1 MLSSDRQRDR
11 DAYTYK
17 GGMLNIA
24 DIVGRL
30 RDVDGKSG
38 LLQFDNVVD
47 HSVPFTLRSRE
58 NWPKIAKLGSMIKLR
73 GRILPDLEGT
83 ERIIRVE
90 ALGIDT
96 PSVIDLPARDVFL
109 APVRPGQN
117 VDPLPAKA
125 FRPSASNDRFRPK
138 GSRNSAELAGFLV
151 GMKLQRPG
159 QPKPDGGRNDGL
171 LILGIRQ
178 AADPNSILP
187 VRVYGP
193 RCVAMAGALRMGDP
207 LYISGKIEVR
217 LKNIGEPDPETEVY
231 QTAKFPFIRAAHL
244 SGAQP
249 GVHMK
254 IDTPAW
260 ALALQEEAEGQHVA
274 HQARNAREAIADGAG
289 EATVLS
295 ESTPATALGGDEPG
309 IDPSVLSALRGV
321 PQQPGALP
329 AR

>member
-30 RDVDGKSG
+30 RDVDGRTG
-38 LLQFDNVVD
+38 LLQFDNIVD

-58 NWPKIAKLGSMIKLR
+58 SWPKIAKLGSMIKLR
-73 GRILPDLEGT
+73 GRILPELEGT

-96 PSVIDLPARDVFL
+96 PSVIDLPARDVFQ
-109 APVRPGQN
+109 APVRQGQN

-125 FRPSASNDRFRPK
+125 FRPSQSADRFRPK
-138 GSRNSAELAGFLV
+138 GSRNSAEIAGFLV

-159 QPKPDGGRNDGL
+159 LPKADGGRNDGL

-178 AADPNSILP
+178 SADPNAILP

-193 RCVAMAGALRMGDP
+193 RCVAMAAALRMGDP

-217 LKNIGEPDPETEVY
+217 LKNIGDADPETGVF
-231 QTAKFPFIRAAHL
+231 QTAKFPFVRAAQL

-254 IDTPAW
+254 IDTPDW
-260 ALALQEEAEGQHVA
+260 AAELQQEAESQHVTR
-274 HQARNAREAIADGAG
+274 QTRNAREAMADGAD
-289 EATVLS
+289 EATVVTELAPS
-295 ESTPATALGGDEPG
+295 SSLEPDAPA
-309 IDPSVLSALRGV
+309 IDPGVLSALRGA
-321 PQQPGALP
+321 PQLNAANPS
-329 AR
+329 R